1 MEEDR
6 VRFLRRTEIIKGPF
20 FSKSVIYIYAAL
32 IPKSQV
38 VCSSYLIEENIM
50 GNWFDLVDCIEI
62 IPDTKDH
69 KLVIFNTL
77 GDMLEVVQFLFP
89 RYINKPIALFNSEDP
104 ILSDNYIN
112 GRITLLVPKE
122 IKTISPED
130 YTIINLR
137 DKKSCKEIMGI
148 NFEDY
153 TVFEFPSKT
162 SEYNKNK
169 ILEEIREI
177 KIC

>member
-1 MEEDR
+1 MEENN
-6 VRFLRRTEIIKGPF
+6 VRFLRKQIIQRSSI
-20 FSKSVIYIYAAL
+20 FSRSVSYIYAVL

-38 VCSSYLIEENIM
+38 VCSSYLIEENII

-77 GDMLEVVQFLFP
+77 GDMLEVIQLLFP

-130 YTIINLR
+130 YTIVNLK
-137 DKKSCKEIMGI
+137 DKESCKEVMGI

>member
-1 MEEDR
+1 MEENN
-6 VRFLRRTEIIKGPF
+6 VRFLRKQITQRNSI
-20 FSKSVIYIYAAL
+20 FSKSVSYIYAVL

-38 VCSSYLIEENIM
+38 VCSSYLIEENTIE
-50 GNWFDLVDCIEI
+50 NWFDLVDCIEI

-122 IKTISPED
+122 IKTISLED
-130 YTIINLR
+130 YTIINQK
-137 DKKSCKEIMGI
+137 DKVGSKEVMGI
-148 NFEDY
+148 NTKDY
-153 TVFEFPSKT
+153 KVFEFPSKT

-169 ILEEIREI
+169 ILEELREI